1 MLSPELSSAV
11 ESSARTAVYVD
22 VGSQGG
28 NEVKPSQTSPG
39 GGSSTIKSSGGRE
52 RERER
57 EREEKKSPPVRD
69 RLSVRILSPWRW
81 ATTD

>member
-39 GGSSTIKSSGGRE
+39 GGSWTIKSSGGRGE

-57 EREEKKSPPVRD
+57 RKNPHQSETV
-69 RLSVRILSPWRW
+69 
-81 ATTD
+81 

>member
-39 GGSSTIKSSGGRE
+39 GGSWTIKSSGGRG
-52 RERER
+52 
-57 EREEKKSPPVRD
+57 EKKSPPVRD

>member
-39 GGSSTIKSSGGRE
+39 GGSWTIKSSGGRGE
-52 RERER
+52 RIPTSQRPSEC
-57 EREEKKSPPVRD
+57 SDFVT
-69 RLSVRILSPWRW
+69 LALGNN
-81 ATTD
+81 